1 MLAIRIVASV
11 ILLAGG
17 LWAAFRPWSRIERQ
31 ANERPPQNSIVILR
45 MGILAATAFCIALVW
60 L

>member
-1 MLAIRIVASV
+1 MLAIRIAASV

-17 LWAAFRPWSRIERQ
+17 LWAAFRPVHRLERRVS
-31 ANERPPQNSIVILR
+31 ERPGISIFYLR